1 MNNSQSNQG
10 NIGSFIITAL
20 FIIAGIVTLYDSLSY
35 TDIDSKVFP
44 RAAAIVLIICATISL
59 IIELLKPTESEGFG
73 VGIWWRRV
81 LLVVTMLLCCFAM
94 PYIGFLLAGMIA
106 FAGAMISAM
115 HDQWTTKSLI
125 VYWGSGLL
133 IMVAFYSLFRFALQ
147 VPLP

>member
-20 FIIAGIVTLYDSLSY
+20 FIIAGIVTLYDTLSY

-44 RAAAIVLIICATISL
+44 RAAAIILIICATFSL
-59 IIELLKPTESEGFG
+59 IIELLKPTKSEGFG
-73 VGIWWRRV
+73 VGSWWRRIF
-81 LLVVTMLLCCFAM
+81 LVVTMLLCCFAM
-94 PYIGFLLAGMIA
+94 PYIGFLFAGMIA

-115 HDQWTTKSLI
+115 HDQWTTKNLL

-133 IMVAFYSLFRFALQ
+133 IMVAFYSLFRFALH